1 MDLSTE
7 IEDAI
12 QSLQDTFLAKYRHEM
27 IQAWPGRVAT
37 TGEPRG
43 MNQHA
48 GLYSAFLCD
57 GRDGGSDGIVVKRLE
72 AFQRRTQPREALTV
86 LGGELT
92 GGGLRFVL
100 HVFLEIKPGVNRQ

>member
-86 LGGELT
+86 HPTRLACRSEEHTSELQSPDH
-92 GGGLRFVL
+92 LVYRL
-100 HVFLEIKPGVNRQ
+100 L